1 VKLLLDADVLLDT
14 ALRRQPF
21 FVESDQVIRW
31 CQETPHSALVA
42 WHSISNIYYFLRP
55 ALGDTKTRG
64 FISDLVQFVSVASG
78 GKEAVRQAL
87 LIPMRD
93 FEDALQVSAALSGG
107 AELIVTRNIR
117 DFVRSPL
124 AVMTPAQFLRKIISR

>member
-1 VKLLLDADVLLDT
+1 
-14 ALRRQPF
+14 
-21 FVESDQVIRW
+21 
-31 CQETPHSALVA
+31 
-42 WHSISNIYYFLRP
+42 
-55 ALGDTKTRG
+55 
-64 FISDLVQFVSVASG
+64 VQFVSVASG

>member
-1 VKLLLDADVLLDT
+1 M
-14 ALRRQPF
+14 
-21 FVESDQVIRW
+21 
-31 CQETPHSALVA
+31 VA
-42 WHSISNIYYFLRP
+42 WHSISNLYYLLRS
-55 ALGDTKTRG
+55 ALADAKARE
-64 FISDLVQFVSVASG
+64 FISDLLRFAAVASG
-78 GKEAVRQAL
+78 GTDAVRQAL

-124 AVMTPAQFLRKIISR
+124 PAVTPSHFLQKILPR